1 MEALNEEFDDNPVSP
16 IDLSIF
22 KEQIE
27 LNLLNII
34 DLIPKQEKSLVIEK
48 SLISKLNFIIKMD
61 PLKQR
66 QVNEKISILNTS
78 PPIVKTPIL
87 LYIIPPKKE
96 IVEII
101 QTHMEDNINKTS
113 ININIIQ
120 KKEKKD
126 KKDKKDKKE
135 PEKEKE
141 KEEEIKKEFHII
153 FIPKITNDCNN
164 YIKNSN
170 FASSYHVYNFNMD
183 IFPLDYDLMSLEDYT
198 SFYDLYVEQN
208 LNCISV
214 LARSIIKYE
223 SIFGKIKYKYY
234 KGSLAEKLNKALLR
248 EEEISTDIDKFNYP
262 GTFAC
267 FIFDRAVD
275 MVTPFCT
282 NFVYEG
288 LLDDYFGINFNSIK
302 VDPKIL
308 DKESPNDFMKLD
320 LSKNE
325 KFYYQIKDFNFNKIK
340 TYLPNRL
347 KEQTKALEESKSKKM
362 DLEKIQESLLKIKLI
377 KEERPSL
384 SNQINLADYIAK
396 KQKIPKARLYLNYEQ
411 MLLIG
416 DNSPTFYEFI
426 EDELAKKSDEYNIL
440 RMLCLESLIHGGI
453 KNKLYEQIKKDI
465 INIYGFQEIF
475 LLHNLEKMNILKN
488 FESSSNYYN
497 ELNKKLKLIN
507 ESVDINKETD
517 ASYSYN
523 GYCPI
528 IIRLIEKAFSKGWNN
543 IKDILTKLPGEFQY
557 PEDENQIIDN
567 ESKDKKFILLVFIG
581 GLTYGELG
589 AIRCLNK
596 IMEDKKFII
605 LTTSMIN
612 NNKIFNSLRQGKY
625 KYISGD
631 ENYINNNTD
640 SNIFQLKNEQRLT
653 FKSFFEQQSI

>member
-126 KKDKKDKKE
+126 KKDKTE

-308 DKESPNDFMKLD
+308 DKESPNDFIKLD

-347 KEQTKALEESKSKKM
+347 KEQTKALEESKNKKM

-426 EDELAKKSDEYNIL
+426 DDELAKKSDEYNIL

-453 KNKLYEQIKKDI
+453 KNKLYEQIRKDI

-475 LLHNLEKMNILKN
+475 LLRNLEKMNILKN

-640 SNIFQLKNEQRLT
+640 SNIFELKNEQRLT

>member
-66 QVNEKISILNTS
+66 QVNEKISILNTF
-78 PPIVKTPIL
+78 PPVVKTPIL

-113 ININIIQ
+113 ININIIP
-120 KKEKKD
+120 KKE

-183 IFPLDYDLMSLEDYT
+183 IFPLDYDLMSLEDYA

-347 KEQTKALEESKSKKM
+347 KEQTKALEENKNKKM

-453 KNKLYEQIKKDI
+453 KNKLYEQIRKDI

-475 LLHNLEKMNILKN
+475 LLRNLEKMNIFKN
-488 FESSSNYYN
+488 YESSSNYYN

-507 ESVDINKETD
+507 ESVDINIETD

-640 SNIFQLKNEQRLT
+640 SNIFELKNEQRLT

>member
-120 KKEKKD
+120 KKE

-267 FIFDRAVD
+267 FIFDRTVD

-308 DKESPNDFMKLD
+308 DKESPNDFIKLD

-426 EDELAKKSDEYNIL
+426 DDELAKKSDEYNIL
-440 RMLCLESLIHGGI
+440 RMLCLESLTHGGI
-453 KNKLYEQIKKDI
+453 KNKLYEQIRKDI

-475 LLHNLEKMNILKN
+475 LLRNLEKMNILKN

-625 KYISGD
+625 NYISGD
-631 ENYINNNTD
+631 ESYINNNTD

>member
-126 KKDKKDKKE
+126 KKDKKE

-198 SFYDLYVEQN
+198 SFYDLYIEQN

-267 FIFDRAVD
+267 FIFDRMFD

-384 SNQINLADYIAK
+384 SNHINLADYIAK
-396 KQKIPKARLYLNYEQ
+396 KQKIPKSRLYLNYEQ

-453 KNKLYEQIKKDI
+453 KNKLYEQIRKDI

-475 LLHNLEKMNILKN
+475 LLRNLEKMNILKN

-625 KYISGD
+625 NYISGD
-631 ENYINNNTD
+631 ESYINNNTD